1 VTGPEIDPMTAVG
14 AHGVD
19 EELERA
25 VLEEEA
31 RPAAPAPL
39 PDQPVVRPQ
48 PGALVVLVLAAL
60 SAMAPFSI
68 DTYLPAMPA
77 IARDLAARPS
87 VVQWSLSLFFA
98 GFSVGQLLWG
108 PVSDRLGR
116 RRPIVVGFVVYVV
129 ASLACAMAAT
139 GPQLVAL
146 RFVQAIGASA
156 GPVVGRAI
164 VADLTDRDGSSRLLS
179 LLMMVMGVAP
189 LVAPTVGSYLLDVAG
204 WRSIFVLLA
213 VLGAA
218 VLVVT
223 RWAPETLPPARRV
236 RTPLRGAAGAIG
248 ASYAA
253 LLRRPLFV
261 AFVAI
266 SASIS
271 SGLFAYITAAPFLFI
286 EGFGLSPRA
295 FTVVFAANVAGV
307 IGAAALNSRLVM
319 RVGSARMLSVGL
331 RVSVAAGLLLLGGAA
346 AVHAGAAPWWV
357 LLPPLFC
364 FLGSMSIVGPN
375 AFASALAASHG
386 HAGAASA
393 TGGALQFAA
402 SAVVGATVA
411 AFDNR
416 TPLPM
421 AIAIAICALL
431 AGASLLA
438 ARRRAA
444 RERSHRAGGNG
455 ASPAAA

>member
-1 VTGPEIDPMTAVG
+1 VTGPELDPMTAVG

-19 EELERA
+19 EELEEA

-31 RPAAPAPL
+31 RVVPLAPAIAR
-39 PDQPVVRPQ
+39 QH
-48 PGALVVLVLAAL
+48 PGALVVVILAAL

-77 IARDLAARPS
+77 IARDLATRPS

-129 ASLACAMAAT
+129 ASLLCATAVT
-139 GPQLVAL
+139 GPQLVGL
-146 RFVQAIGASA
+146 RFLQAIGASA

-189 LVAPTVGSYLLDVAG
+189 LVAPTIGSSLLELWG
-204 WRSIFVLLA
+204 WRSIFLLLA
-213 VLGAA
+213 VLGSV
-218 VLVVT
+218 VLVIT
-223 RWAPETLPPARRV
+223 RWTPETLPPARRV
-236 RTPLRGAAGAIG
+236 RTPLRGAAGAVG

-253 LLRRPLFV
+253 LFRRPLFL
-261 AFVAI
+261 AYVAI

-286 EGFGLSPRA
+286 EGFGLSPRV
-295 FTVVFAANVAGV
+295 FTVVFATNVAGV
-307 IGAAALNSRLVM
+307 IAAAALNSRLVM

-331 RVSVAAGLLLLGGAA
+331 RVSLAAGLLLLVAA
-346 AVHAGAAPWWV
+346 GAVHRGAAPWWI
-357 LLPPLFC
+357 LLPPLFF

-402 SAVVGATVA
+402 SAIVGGSVA

-421 AIAIAICALL
+421 AAAIALCAL
-431 AGASLLA
+431 AAAASLRA

-444 RERSHRAGGNG
+444 RERPDVGNG
-455 ASPAAA
+455 ARPAAA